1 MKHNNGRPRK
11 PEASQQE
18 WRRVPMGDEIGHVT
32 CNKDRPG
39 ARPAGPLYTDW
50 SIGRLEHRCCGDPK
64 IRFQGSVVVTRNNAG
79 RGKLRKEKKKEKKNK
94 KERKEKKNK

>member
-1 MKHNNGRPRK
+1 
-11 PEASQQE
+11 
-18 WRRVPMGDEIGHVT
+18 MGDEIGHVT